1 MKSRSIDMRGG
12 GEAGLQAQAGGA
24 PQGSANVKG
33 VKETRFPPKK
43 CLKINIYLKKFVTK
57 TSASASAQRCA
68 ALGSARC
75 CRGRSCARTSQGR
88 YGIFL
93 KYFPENKCKKAFWS
107 CYNKVLDDVPVEVC
121 ELAPERVC
129 QDVSRLVPRLE
140 PTQRCV
146 LVPKEVNRFLRVLL
160 NEKYMSCSKPRF
172 AWRCAWT
179 RAASGSQWSRHGAR
193 TERGRR
199 RRTRRTRRRPAPGGG
214 EQGWGNKRKQLN
226 LN

>member
-1 MKSRSIDMRGG
+1 MRDPGQLPPGRGGRPRVRARLRGEVHGRGGRRRRQGGRGREGGFFFVKKRLTLPWQTKMKSRSIDMRGG

-93 KYFPENKCKKAFWS
+93 KYFPENKCKKAF
-107 CYNKVLDDVPVEVC
+107 
-121 ELAPERVC
+121 
-129 QDVSRLVPRLE
+129 
-140 PTQRCV
+140 
-146 LVPKEVNRFLRVLL
+146 
-160 NEKYMSCSKPRF
+160 
-172 AWRCAWT
+172 
-179 RAASGSQWSRHGAR
+179 
-193 TERGRR
+193 
-199 RRTRRTRRRPAPGGG
+199 
-214 EQGWGNKRKQLN
+214 
-226 LN
+226 